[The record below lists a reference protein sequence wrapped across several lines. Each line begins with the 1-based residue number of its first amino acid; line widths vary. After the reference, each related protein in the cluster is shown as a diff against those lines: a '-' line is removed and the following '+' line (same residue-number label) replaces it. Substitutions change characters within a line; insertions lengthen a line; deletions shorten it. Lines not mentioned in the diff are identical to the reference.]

1 MNKYKDNY
9 DFYKSTFDEI
19 HASDE
24 LLRKVKN
31 MTEAKPKKKIYAVRK
46 VLYVAA
52 AVVIMLVASNA
63 IVYAAT
69 GETWVEKIAVHVIAN
84 GDEQDVDVV
93 KTTDE
98 NGNISYEMN
107 IEEKNGVKQ
116 SFVFGGDG
124 DVDIKDGETI
134 VFETP
139 GTEPVLTEEDGKIYL
154 ELPAMDIKEDITDDF
169 ADGKASVTINDTD
182 GNKLVIS
189 IEGTV
194 DEYTVDYSEE

>member
-69 GETWVEKIAVHVIAN
+69 GETWVEKIAVHV
-84 GDEQDVDVV
+84 
-93 KTTDE
+93 
-98 NGNISYEMN
+98 
-107 IEEKNGVKQ
+107 
-116 SFVFGGDG
+116 F
-124 DVDIKDGETI
+124 
-134 VFETP
+134 
-139 GTEPVLTEEDGKIYL
+139 PV
-154 ELPAMDIKEDITDDF
+154 PVAIT
-169 ADGKASVTINDTD
+169 
-182 GNKLVIS
+182 
-189 IEGTV
+189 
-194 DEYTVDYSEE
+194 

>member
-1 MNKYKDNY
+1 MNTYKDNY
-9 DFYKSTFDEI
+9 EFYTSTFDEV

-52 AVVIMLVASNA
+52 AVVVMLIASNA

-116 SFVFGGDG
+116 SFIFGGDG

-139 GTEPVLTEEDGKIYL
+139 GTEPTLTEEDGKIYL
-154 ELPAMDIKEDITDDF
+154 EISAMEFKEDITDDF

-182 GNKLVIS
+182 GNKFIVN
-189 IEGTV
+189 IEGTLESYEV
-194 DEYTVDYSEE
+194 SYSE

>member
-1 MNKYKDNY
+1 MNTYKDNY
-9 DFYKSTFDEI
+9 EFYTSTFDEV

-31 MTEAKPKKKIYAVRK
+31 MTETKPKKKIYAIRK

-52 AVVIMLVASNA
+52 AVVVMLIASNA

-69 GETWVEKIAVHVIAN
+69 GETWVEKITVHVIGN
-84 GDEQDVDVV
+84 GDIQNVDME

-107 IEEKNGVKQ
+107 VDEKDGS
-116 SFVFGGDG
+116 SFSFSLDGNADINDG
-124 DVDIKDGETI
+124 DTI
-134 VFETP
+134 VMETP
-139 GTEPVLTEEDGKIYL
+139 DAEPTLTEEDGKIYL
-154 ELPAMDIKEDITDDF
+154 EISAMEFKEDITDDF

-182 GNKLVIS
+182 GNKFIVN
-189 IEGTV
+189 IEGTLESYEV
-194 DEYTVDYSEE
+194 SYSE

>member
-1 MNKYKDNY
+1 MNTYKDNY
-9 DFYKSTFDEI
+9 EFYKSTFDEVY
-19 HASDE
+19 ASDE

-31 MTEAKPKKKIYAVRK
+31 MTETKPKKKIYAIRK

-52 AVVIMLVASNA
+52 AIVIMLIASNA

-69 GETWVEKIAVHVIAN
+69 GETWVEKITVNVIAN
-84 GDEQDVDVV
+84 GDNQNVDMV

-107 IEEKNGVKQ
+107 IEDKDGADQ

-124 DVDIKDGETI
+124 DADIKDGDTV
-134 VFETP
+134 VFVAP
-139 GTEPVLTEEDGKIYL
+139 DAEPTLTKEDGKIYF

-169 ADGKASVTINDTD
+169 ADGKASVTIDDAD
-182 GNKLVIS
+182 GNKLVVN
-189 IEGTV
+189 IEGTF
-194 DEYTVDYSEE
+194 DEYVVSYGEE